1 MQDVRKHLKEGLLT
15 GALVLAVVLCLPLVA
30 LLVFLGRIAFIV
42 VAAVAFVGGIALF
55 VFSPRFR
62 AWFRD
67 SMSPLITYKGL
78 RLATDVSLHR
88 GHCWARI
95 EPDEIVVGADDLVQA
110 VLGPVE
116 SVETP
121 LVGARIQKGEPLL
134 RLWCG
139 SRSLDLPAPVSG
151 TVRGI
156 NTALRGRPGLV
167 NEDPF
172 SKGWMVR
179 IDGKQPRQERRSL
192 LNGASAVNWF
202 RREVDRLIAALQPGW
217 AAAPSLP
224 DGGAVVDNLYRH
236 IDDETWGRIRSS
248 FFEGRESDAL

>member
-1 MQDVRKHLKEGLLT
+1 MKDVWKHVKEGLFT
-15 GALVLAVVLCLPLVA
+15 GALVLAVAVCLPLVA
-30 LLVFLGRIAFIV
+30 LLVFLGRMAFIA
-42 VAAVAFVGGIALF
+42 VAAVALVGGIAF
-55 VFSPRFR
+55 YVFSPRFR
-62 AWFRD
+62 SWFRD

-78 RLATDVSLHR
+78 RLATDVSLHP

-95 EPDEIVVGADDLVQA
+95 EPDETVIGADDFVQA

-121 LVGARIQKGEPLL
+121 SVGARIQKGERLL

-139 SRSLDLPAPVSG
+139 GRSLDLPAPVSG
-151 TVRGI
+151 RVLGI
-156 NTALRGRPGLV
+156 NTALRGHPGLV
-167 NEDPF
+167 NQAPF
-172 SKGWMVR
+172 SRGWLVR
-179 IDGKQPRQERRSL
+179 VAIEQPRQERRSL
-192 LNGASAVNWF
+192 LRGASAVSWF

-236 IDDETWGRIRSS
+236 IDDETWKRIRAS
-248 FFEGRESDAL
+248 FFESRRENAL